1 MLKIRLKIYKNNAL
15 EMGTIKT
22 CYAKLINS
30 QGISFCKLMLKK
42 LRSGP
47 RHILFEEFKAAMQLQ

>member
-1 MLKIRLKIYKNNAL
+1 
-15 EMGTIKT
+15 MGTIKT

-30 QGISFCKLMLKK
+30 QGILFCKLMLKK